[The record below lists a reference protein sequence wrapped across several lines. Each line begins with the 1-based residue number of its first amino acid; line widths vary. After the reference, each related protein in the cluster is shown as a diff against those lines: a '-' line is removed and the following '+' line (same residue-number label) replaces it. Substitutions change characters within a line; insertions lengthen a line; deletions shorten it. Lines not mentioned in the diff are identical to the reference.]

1 MPAVSGI
8 QAAST
13 QGRTQR
19 AQAGSILLLHN
30 LADTTVTVD
39 LGPLQGTDGDPYDL
53 LVDGEYDA
61 PTKKFTDLKLNG
73 WGYRWIRL
81 SRSDQG

>member
-1 MPAVSGI
+1 
-8 QAAST
+8 
-13 QGRTQR
+13 
-19 AQAGSILLLHN
+19 
-30 LADTTVTVD
+30 
-39 LGPLQGTDGDPYDL
+39 L